1 MTEAT
6 NHTANNE
13 LPGTRPNFKQAIQP
27 LIVLGWPI
35 VLTQLFIMG
44 TGFVDTVMAGRYSA
58 TDLAG
63 VSLAGNVLWPSFMLL
78 AGVTMALSPIT
89 SQLRGAERTQ
99 DVGNQVRQG
108 LWLCLG
114 SSAILVSILLNAD
127 KLFQLADID
136 AEISLIASEYLRA
149 VSWGIPPI
157 ILYIAL
163 RHTAEGLGLTRPPML
178 IAGSVLPLNALLNYA
193 FVYGNWGAPEMGG
206 VGCGWATAIVFWV
219 ELGLMAFVVRLRQFR
234 ATNVFANFSPPS
246 LPIMMDI
253 LKLGIPIGIAIFLEM
268 AMFAVVSFLI
278 AALGVVPMAAHSIAG
293 NLNWLTYVIP
303 MGMGSA
309 AGIRVAFLVGSG
321 DLLAARVTAGAVVKF
336 AIGYAVIVSV
346 LLILFRVSLVQIYT
360 TDIEVIQLAASLLV
374 IIAVY
379 QLVDDTQAVMIGSL
393 RGYKDTTMPMVFSLV
408 GFWILALPLGY
419 LLATGAMTAEPLGV
433 FGYWLGIT
441 AGLAIVAVMM
451 SLRLRS
457 LSADPDKIRRFSLRG
472 AKIKLSS

>member
-1 MTEAT
+1 
-6 NHTANNE
+6 
-13 LPGTRPNFKQAIQP
+13 
-27 LIVLGWPI
+27 
-35 VLTQLFIMG
+35 
-44 TGFVDTVMAGRYSA
+44 
-58 TDLAG
+58 
-63 VSLAGNVLWPSFMLL
+63 
-78 AGVTMALSPIT
+78 
-89 SQLRGAERTQ
+89 
-99 DVGNQVRQG
+99 
-108 LWLCLG
+108 
-114 SSAILVSILLNAD
+114 LLNANR
-127 KLFQLADID
+127 LFQLADID

-157 ILYIAL
+157 ILYVAL

-234 ATNVFANFSPPS
+234 ATNLFASFSAPS
-246 LPIMMDI
+246 VPIMIDI
-253 LKLGIPIGIAIFLEM
+253 LKLGIPIGVAIFLEM

-346 LLILFRVSLVQIYT
+346 LLILFRISLVQVYT
-360 TDIEVIQLAASLLV
+360 TDVEVIQLAASLLV
-374 IIAVY
+374 LIAVY

-451 SLRLRS
+451 SIRLRG
-457 LSADPDKIRRFSLRG
+457 LSADPDKIRRFSMRG
-472 AKIKLSS
+472 A

>member
-6 NHTANNE
+6 NHTASNE

-89 SQLRGAERTQ
+89 SQLRGAGRTQ

-157 ILYIAL
+157 ILYIAPVSYTHLTLPTIL
-163 RHTAEGLGLTRPPML
+163 R
-178 IAGSVLPLNALLNYA
+178 V
-193 FVYGNWGAPEMGG
+193 
-206 VGCGWATAIVFWV
+206 
-219 ELGLMAFVVRLRQFR
+219 
-234 ATNVFANFSPPS
+234 
-246 LPIMMDI
+246 
-253 LKLGIPIGIAIFLEM
+253 
-268 AMFAVVSFLI
+268 
-278 AALGVVPMAAHSIAG
+278 
-293 NLNWLTYVIP
+293 
-303 MGMGSA
+303 
-309 AGIRVAFLVGSG
+309 
-321 DLLAARVTAGAVVKF
+321 
-336 AIGYAVIVSV
+336 
-346 LLILFRVSLVQIYT
+346 
-360 TDIEVIQLAASLLV
+360 
-374 IIAVY
+374 
-379 QLVDDTQAVMIGSL
+379 
-393 RGYKDTTMPMVFSLV
+393 
-408 GFWILALPLGY
+408 
-419 LLATGAMTAEPLGV
+419 
-433 FGYWLGIT
+433 
-441 AGLAIVAVMM
+441 
-451 SLRLRS
+451 
-457 LSADPDKIRRFSLRG
+457 
-472 AKIKLSS
+472 